1 MRISDCNKI
10 AFEALARYPTRTAMM
25 LLATAIGVAAVLVLT
40 SLGEA
45 ARRFVNDEFQ
55 SLGTHLIIVMPG
67 RSETTGG
74 QSGLIVGATPRDLTL
89 DDARAVMRSAA
100 VDKLAPVIVG
110 SISASRG
117 GLEREV
123 TVIGTTSSFRDVRQL
138 KMGMG
143 EFLPN
148 VGMDRASPVCSIGA
162 TIRDELFGDGTTI
175 GQWLRIGDRRCRVV
189 GVLATQGTSVMVDID
204 EIIVIPVV
212 SAQALFDSP
221 GLFRIIIQAT
231 GRDEMSV
238 AKRDVLEI
246 ITRRHYGEEDVT
258 VITQDAVLQTFDGI
272 FNVLTAALAGI
283 AAISLF
289 VAGVLIMNV
298 MLVAVSQRTPE
309 IGLYK
314 ALGARKRQ
322 IIALY
327 LSEAAF
333 LATMGAAVGVTF
345 GYVAVWGLSVFYP
358 ALDFTPPLWA
368 VAGAVVVAIA
378 CGVCFGILPAR
389 RAAEMDP
396 IAALARR

>member
-1 MRISDCNKI
+1 
-10 AFEALARYPTRTAMM
+10 
-25 LLATAIGVAAVLVLT
+25 
-40 SLGEA
+40 
-45 ARRFVNDEFQ
+45 
-55 SLGTHLIIVMPG
+55 
-67 RSETTGG
+67 
-74 QSGLIVGATPRDLTL
+74 
-89 DDARAVMRSAA
+89 
-100 VDKLAPVIVG
+100 
-110 SISASRG
+110 
-117 GLEREV
+117 
-123 TVIGTTSSFRDVRQL
+123 
-138 KMGMG
+138 
-143 EFLPN
+143 
-148 VGMDRASPVCSIGA
+148 
-162 TIRDELFGDGTTI
+162 
-175 GQWLRIGDRRCRVV
+175 
-189 GVLATQGTSVMVDID
+189 
-204 EIIVIPVV
+204 VV

-298 MLVAVSQRTPE
+298 MLVAVRQRTPE

-327 LSEAAF
+327 LTEAAF
-333 LATMGAAVGVTF
+333 LATMGAAAGVAF
-345 GYVAVWGLSVFYP
+345 GYVAVGGLSVFYP

-368 VAGAVVVAIA
+368 VGGAVVVAIV
-378 CGVCFGILPAR
+378 CGVSFGILPAR

-396 IAALARR
+396 IAALSRR